1 MLLLSL
7 NCALPVKK
15 FHSTLQCAPRLLEGA
30 LFLQKLGSS
39 AAFWSVAGGA
49 VARALLPAAVAV
61 AVHPAPPPQ
70 NGAKDLWWIVYGSM
84 VGSCWGSVVSAQV
97 QLVVASESG

>member
-15 FHSTLQCAPRLLEGA
+15 FHSTLQCAPRSLEGA
-30 LFLQKLGSS
+30 FFLQKLGSS

-61 AVHPAPPPQ
+61 AVHPVPPPQ
-70 NGAKDLWWIVYGSM
+70 NSARDLWWIVYGLH
-84 VGSCWGSVVSAQV
+84 GG
-97 QLVVASESG
+97 QLLG